1 MCEVAM
7 ATDIDTPTLDN
18 IAMVMDNMMGGSD
31 HWRSWASVAVKDQC
45 SAMMRDELA
54 QEGLTWADSKCLV
67 IGMDKAMAMMVNF
80 SAHPSGYR
88 HLIMTVDLLKEKA
101 AEFEANLP
109 DH

>member
-1 MCEVAM
+1 
-7 ATDIDTPTLDN
+7 
-18 IAMVMDNMMGGSD
+18 
-31 HWRSWASVAVKDQC
+31 
-45 SAMMRDELA
+45 
-54 QEGLTWADSKCLV
+54 
-67 IGMDKAMAMMVNF
+67 MDKAMAMMVNF